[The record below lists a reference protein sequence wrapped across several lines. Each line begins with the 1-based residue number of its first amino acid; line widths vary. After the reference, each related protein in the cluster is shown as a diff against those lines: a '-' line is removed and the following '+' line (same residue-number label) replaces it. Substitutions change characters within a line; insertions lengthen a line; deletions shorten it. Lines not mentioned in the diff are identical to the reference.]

1 MMCHI
6 LYINVS
12 NKGANKK
19 MNSSGVLK
27 MSEERIDVSLTKDQF
42 KMLNKLLEN
51 EFENAKN
58 EEEQQE
64 RKKNHNFIQIYRENM
79 PELRWLM
86 ANHSFASSILFFIL
100 EHMDTK
106 NALACSYAVFEDY
119 FGKSRSTVYRA
130 IKILE
135 DNGFIDLLKVG
146 SSNLYLVNSEL
157 AWSDKNDKKQFA
169 KYDGNILISRKENKD
184 FTYRTQFERF
194 KALRER
200 EGLKK

>member
-1 MMCHI
+1 MEP
-6 LYINVS
+6 
-12 NKGANKK
+12 
-19 MNSSGVLK
+19 SGVLK

-42 KMLNKLLEN
+42 KMLNKLLET
-51 EFENAKN
+51 EFENAKS

-86 ANHSFASSILFFIL
+86 SNHSFASSILFFIL

-169 KYDGNILISRKENKD
+169 KYDGNILVSRKENKD
-184 FTYRTQFERF
+184 FTYRTQFDRF

>member
-58 EEEQQE
+58 EEEQQ
-64 RKKNHNFIQIYRENM
+64 
-79 PELRWLM
+79 
-86 ANHSFASSILFFIL
+86 
-100 EHMDTK
+100 
-106 NALACSYAVFEDY
+106 
-119 FGKSRSTVYRA
+119 
-130 IKILE
+130 
-135 DNGFIDLLKVG
+135 
-146 SSNLYLVNSEL
+146 
-157 AWSDKNDKKQFA
+157 
-169 KYDGNILISRKENKD
+169 
-184 FTYRTQFERF
+184 
-194 KALRER
+194 
-200 EGLKK
+200 